1 MYRRN
6 IGIAIATLPEQPAS
20 LAVWFI
26 AKNIEGYSF
35 HPSIGV
41 VQKKMELNYQDIRRL
56 AEILRPTEEDSDSE
70 DDLPQT
76 GLSALGPGN
85 IGPKKGNGDGNC
97 AVEVSGES
105 TGDANIWDER
115 EIPDVDV
122 DMTADPRDRPEFD
135 IKYRQAV
142 TPEDVYLQMG
152 GKTTGTASCEDMVVS
167 VHLPGET
174 RNQVD
179 LEVTRQRLD
188 VRSPRYR
195 LSLPMPHP
203 VDPDSSRA
211 EWLDSLLIVTL
222 RMQREFDFINF

>member
-76 GLSALGPGN
+76 GLSALGN
-85 IGPKKGNGDGNC
+85 VIKDGL
-97 AVEVSGES
+97 S
-105 TGDANIWDER
+105 TSAL
-115 EIPDVDV
+115 
-122 DMTADPRDRPEFD
+122 F
-135 IKYRQAV
+135 
-142 TPEDVYLQMG
+142 
-152 GKTTGTASCEDMVVS
+152 VVNYII
-167 VHLPGET
+167 HT
-174 RNQVD
+174 
-179 LEVTRQRLD
+179 
-188 VRSPRYR
+188 Y
-195 LSLPMPHP
+195 
-203 VDPDSSRA
+203 
-211 EWLDSLLIVTL
+211 
-222 RMQREFDFINF
+222 